1 MVLMVVVMI
10 PVHASPSGDV
20 NSECDYGKVGVS
32 GEGD

>member
-1 MVLMVVVMI
+1 MVVVMI

-20 NSECDYGKVGVS
+20 SSECDYGKVVVS